1 MRLSQTGMGITKLNN
16 LDEMYPGQSILLQ
29 TGQLVQYGAGIF
41 AYNSIPLLVRR
52 KIEQI
57 IVSTLN
63 DYGCIEVLLPT
74 LQPDIIWKNSGR
86 YEQYVQD
93 GTMLITESNKG
104 TFCLAP
110 TGEEAMLEFAREK
123 LKSYKNLP
131 VTFYQIGEKYRNEIR
146 TRGYLLR
153 GKAFPMLDAYSFDK
167 DVEGMEKSYEN
178 VRKAFLAIFEKIG
191 LKVIPIVAD
200 NGAMGG
206 KKSEEFM
213 LISDQGE
220 DKILYDENT
229 GIGLNTEILERN
241 DYKEYLKEEYG
252 IEDISNFKEI
262 RTMELG
268 HIFQLGTRYSEMMNG
283 KYINQDGKESLYYM
297 GCYGIGVSRT
307 LAALYEQCVVKNAKG
322 EPCGFVLP
330 NKVAPYMVQIIP
342 KMENPEKVKLAEELY
357 DSITLRA
364 MGAILDDRENITMGA
379 KIKDAKILGTPYMLV
394 IGDKIDENTL
404 ELEDNATGK
413 KFVGTREEVFAKILE
428 LSMSWGS
435 NKEF

>member
-1 MRLSQTGMGITKLNN
+1 MRLSQTGTGTTKLNN

-29 TGQLVQYGAGIF
+29 TGQLVQYGAGLF
-41 AYNSIPLLVRR
+41 GYNTIPLLVRR
-52 KIEQI
+52 NVEKIITE
-57 IVSTLN
+57 TLN
-63 DYGCIEVLLPT
+63 KYGCTEVLLPT
-74 LQPDIIWKNSGR
+74 LQPDTIWKNSGR
-86 YEQYVQD
+86 YEQYVND

-131 VTFYQIGEKYRNEIR
+131 VIFYQIGEKYRNEIR

-153 GKAFPMLDAYSFDK
+153 GKSFPMMDAYSFDI
-167 DVEGMEKSYEN
+167 DEESMAKSYKNIRE
-178 VRKAFLAIFEKIG
+178 AYLEIFKKIG

-213 LISDQGE
+213 LISKQGE
-220 DKILYDENT
+220 DKILYDEE
-229 GIGLNTEILERN
+229 IKVGLNTEILERE
-241 DYKEYLKEEYG
+241 DYKEYLKDEYE

-283 KYINQDGKESLYYM
+283 KYINMQGKESMYYM

-307 LAALYEQCVVKNAKG
+307 VAALYEESVVKDKKDT
-322 EPCGFVLP
+322 PCGFALP
-330 NKVAPYMVQIIP
+330 KSIAPYKLQIVV
-342 KMENPEKVKLAEELY
+342 KQENEEKRIMANKLY
-357 DSITLRA
+357 DSLTEKGINV
-364 MGAILDDRENITMGA
+364 ILDDRENTSLGA
-379 KIKDAKILGTPYMLV
+379 KIKDVKILGTPYMVV
-394 IGDKIDENTL
+394 IGDKQEGEIL
-404 ELEDNATGK
+404 ELEDNLTGDRIQTSVDQIDK
-413 KFVGTREEVFAKILE
+413 LIK
-428 LSMSWGS
+428 
-435 NKEF
+435 

>member
-1 MRLSQTGMGITKLNN
+1 MKLSQTGMGSTKLNN
-16 LDEMYPGQSILLQ
+16 IDEMYPGQSILLQ
-29 TGQLVQYGAGIF
+29 TGQLVQYGAGLF
-41 AYNSIPLLVRR
+41 GYNTIPLLVRR
-52 KIEQI
+52 NVEKI
-57 IVSTLN
+57 IVETLN
-63 DYGCIEVLLPT
+63 KYGCTEVLLPT
-74 LQPDIIWKNSGR
+74 LQPDTIWKNSGR
-86 YEQYVQD
+86 YEHYTKD

-153 GKAFPMLDAYSFDK
+153 GKSFPMLDAYSFDK
-167 DVEGMEKSYEN
+167 DEEGMEKSYEN
-178 VRKAFLAIFEKIG
+178 VRKAFLEIFEQIG

-213 LISDQGE
+213 LISEQGE
-220 DKILYDENT
+220 DKILYNEET
-229 GIGLNTEILERN
+229 GVGLNTEILEKEN
-241 DYKEYLKEEYG
+241 YQEYLKQEYG

-283 KYINQDGKESLYYM
+283 KYINKGGKEELYYM

-307 LAALYEQCVVKNAKG
+307 VAAIYEQSLIKDKKSG
-322 EPCGFVLP
+322 PCGFVLP
-330 NKVAPYMVQIIP
+330 EGIAPYMLQIIP
-342 KMENPEKVKLAEELY
+342 KVEDEEKMKIAENIAERL
-357 DSITLRA
+357 TF
-364 MGAILDDRENITMGA
+364 MGMKTIIDDRENITIGA
-379 KIKDAKILGTPYMLV
+379 KIKDVKILGTPYMIV
-394 IGDKIDENTL
+394 IGDKTQGDNL
-404 ELEDNATGK
+404 EIEDIKTGEK
-413 KFVGTREEVFAKILE
+413 IQTTINDIVKVFIGKRL
-428 LSMSWGS
+428 
-435 NKEF
+435 KV

>member
-1 MRLSQTGMGITKLNN
+1 MGTVKLNN

-41 AYNSIPLLVRR
+41 GYNTVPLLLRR

-57 IVSTLN
+57 IVETLN
-63 DYGCIEVLLPT
+63 KYGCIEVLLPT

-86 YEQYVQD
+86 YDTYVND

-131 VTFYQIGEKYRNEIR
+131 VTYYQIGEKYRNEIR

-153 GKAFPMLDAYSFDK
+153 GKAFPMLDAYSFDIDEK
-167 DVEGMEKSYEN
+167 GMAKSYEN
-178 VRKAFLAIFEKIG
+178 VRNAFLEIFKKIG
-191 LKVIPIVAD
+191 LDVIPIVAD

-213 LISDQGE
+213 LISNQGE
-220 DKILYDENT
+220 DKILYNKET
-229 GIGLNTEILERN
+229 GIGLNTEILEKEN
-241 DYKEYLKEEYG
+241 YMEYLKEEYG
-252 IEDISNFKEI
+252 IDSIEGFEEI

-283 KYINQDGKESLYYM
+283 KYTDKDGKEALYYM

-307 LAALYEQCVVKNAKG
+307 LAALYEECLIKDKNEK
-322 EPCGFVLP
+322 PCGFYLP
-330 NKVAPYMVQIIP
+330 ENIAPFKVQIIP
-342 KMENPEKVKLAEELY
+342 KMDDEEKVKIAEEIYNMLNEEG
-357 DSITLRA
+357 INR
-364 MGAILDDRENITMGA
+364 ILDDRENINIGA
-379 KIKDAKILGTPYMLV
+379 KIKDSKVLGTPNILV
-394 IGDKIDENTL
+394 IGDKTTGNIL
-404 ELEDNATGK
+404 ELENNKTGEK
-413 KFVGTREEVFAKILE
+413 LEVTREELVRVLK
-428 LSMSWGS
+428 
-435 NKEF
+435 K

>member
-1 MRLSQTGMGITKLNN
+1 MRLSQTGMGVTKLNN

-29 TGQLVQYGAGIF
+29 TGQLVQYGAGLF
-41 AYNSIPLLVRR
+41 GYNTIPLLVRR

-57 IVSTLN
+57 IVNTLN
-63 DYGCIEVLLPT
+63 EYGCIEVLLPT
-74 LQPDIIWKNSGR
+74 LQPDTIWKNSGR
-86 YEQYVQD
+86 YDQYVQD

-104 TFCLAP
+104 VFCLAP

-131 VTFYQIGEKYRNEIR
+131 ATFYQIGEKYRNEIR

-153 GKAFPMLDAYSFDK
+153 GKSFPMLDAYSFDK
-167 DVEGMEKSYEN
+167 DIKGMEKSYEN
-178 VRKAFLAIFEKIG
+178 VREAFLSIFKQIG

-213 LISDQGE
+213 MISEQGE

-229 GIGLNTEILERN
+229 GIGLNTEILERE
-241 DYKEYLKEEYG
+241 DYKEYLKQEYG

-283 KYINQDGKESLYYM
+283 KYINQDGKETLYYM

-330 NKVAPYMVQIIP
+330 NKIAPYMVQIIP
-342 KMENPEKVKLAEELY
+342 KMENPEKVKLAEDLY
-357 DSITLRA
+357 DSLKQKA
-364 MGAILDDRENITMGA
+364 MGAIIDDRENITMGA

-394 IGDKIDENTL
+394 IGDKIENDKL
-404 ELEDNATGK
+404 ELEDNKTGE
-413 KFVGTREEVFAKILE
+413 KFVETREEVFRKILE
-428 LSMSWGS
+428 LRK
-435 NKEF
+435 N